1 MMRHGIEA
9 RQGRNRLLAGSV
21 HESPAPKGDARPR
34 QNYLSNRTWLAA
46 PETISYELLPDSRIA
61 TKAKKVSVVVAK
73 NFVFQF
79 LR

>member
-9 RQGRNRLLAGSV
+9 RRAETASWRV
-21 HESPAPKGDARPR
+21 RFTRARPR
-34 QNYLSNRTWLAA
+34 RGT
-46 PETISYELLPDSRIA
+46 PDRGKTISVTGLGWRLQKPPPMRYFRTLRIA